1 MATKRRPVRNRAV
14 PPPPEQEAF
23 LSIVRTADDL
33 LFEAAQLLRTRELSP
48 PLYNV
53 LRILR
58 GAGAEGLRCG
68 QSAERRLN
76 RGPDVTR
83 LLDRLATQGLVGRTR
98 SEKYRRAVVEIC
110 CAGGPALLTSRG

>member
-68 QSAERRLN
+68 QIAERLLN
-76 RGPDVTR
+76 RVPDVTR
-83 LLDRLATQGLVGRTR
+83 LLDRLATLGLVGRTR